1 MTKLD
6 DTLNQ
11 LSEIVAP
18 IVTQIEQSTPTTAN
32 HYGDYITAIT
42 RIADMLPMNKTP
54 SLYLGIG
61 VAMQRAGAN
70 RNGVQSAL
78 RVMGKL

>member
-6 DTLNQ
+6 DMLDQ

-18 IVTQIEQSTPTTAN
+18 IVQHIEQSTPTTKN

-42 RIADMLPMNKTP
+42 RVADMLPANQTP
-54 SLYLGIG
+54 SLFLAIG
-61 VAMQRAGAN
+61 VALQRAGAN
-70 RNGVQSAL
+70 KAGVLSAL